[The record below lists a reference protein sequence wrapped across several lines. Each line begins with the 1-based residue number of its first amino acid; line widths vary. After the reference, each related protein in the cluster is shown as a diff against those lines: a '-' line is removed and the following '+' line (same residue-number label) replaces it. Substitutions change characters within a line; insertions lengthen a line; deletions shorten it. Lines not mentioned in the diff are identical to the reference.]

1 MGLMNAMNTFIGG
14 SGVFISGLLMSH
26 FGLAQIF
33 IGLAGVVLLASAVA
47 LVGYRWILPRDLA
60 RKQRRASA

>member
-26 FGLAQIF
+26 FGLTQIF
-33 IGLAGVVLLASAVA
+33 IGLAGVVLLASAIA
-47 LVGYRWILPRDLA
+47 LIGYRWVFPKDLA
-60 RKQRRASA
+60 RKQRQAVA